1 MVNYN
6 IGLKLLFLTN
16 VCIAFAFLLP
26 SFSYA
31 DSATDLTF
39 IRKTNPIIQEEHKQE
54 KHKNVI
60 HFNPTEP
67 SELKL
72 FTTGLI
78 RIYQKYISSQDG
90 SVCGFSPSCSRFGM
104 ACIQEYG
111 VFRGILLAA
120 DRLIRCNGLKS
131 RHYYRDLTT
140 GKYSDPI
147 SDYVF

>member
-1 MVNYN
+1 MVNHN
-6 IGLKLLFLTN
+6 IEIKLLSLAT
-16 VCIAFAFLLP
+16 VCLAFACMPP
-26 SFSYA
+26 SLSYS

-39 IRKTNPIIQEEHKQE
+39 IRQTNPIIQEEHKE
-54 KHKNVI
+54 AI

-72 FTTGLI
+72 VTTGLI
-78 RIYQKYISSQDG
+78 RFYQKYISSQDG

-111 VFRGILLAA
+111 VLRGILLAA

>member
-6 IGLKLLFLTN
+6 IEIKFLFLATA
-16 VCIAFAFLLP
+16 CLAFAFFPL

-39 IRKTNPIIQEEHKQE
+39 IRKTNPIIQEEHKE
-54 KHKNVI
+54 VI

-72 FTTGLI
+72 FATGMI
-78 RIYQKYISSQDG
+78 RLYQKYISSQDG
-90 SVCGFSPSCSRFGM
+90 SVCNFCPSCSRFGM

-111 VFRGILLAA
+111 ILRGIFLAA

-147 SDYVF
+147 SDYAF

>member
-6 IGLKLLFLTN
+6 IEIKFLFLAT
-16 VCIAFAFLLP
+16 VCLALAFSPP

-39 IRKTNPIIQEEHKQE
+39 IRKANPIIQEEHKE
-54 KHKNVI
+54 II

-72 FTTGLI
+72 FATGMI
-78 RIYQKYISSQDG
+78 RLYQKYISSQDG
-90 SVCGFSPSCSRFGM
+90 SVCNFCPSCSRFGM
-104 ACIQEYG
+104 SCIQEYG
-111 VFRGILLAA
+111 VLRGIFLAA
-120 DRLIRCNGLKS
+120 DRLIRCNGLKL

-147 SDYVF
+147 SDYAF

>member
-6 IGLKLLFLTN
+6 IEIKVLFLAT
-16 VCIAFAFLLP
+16 VCLAFAFLPL

-39 IRKTNPIIQEEHKQE
+39 IRKTNPIIQE
-54 KHKNVI
+54 KHKEVI

-72 FTTGLI
+72 FATGMI
-78 RIYQKYISSQDG
+78 RLYQKYISSQDG
-90 SVCGFSPSCSRFGM
+90 SVCNFCPSCSRFGM

-111 VFRGILLAA
+111 VLRGIFLAA

-147 SDYVF
+147 SDYAF